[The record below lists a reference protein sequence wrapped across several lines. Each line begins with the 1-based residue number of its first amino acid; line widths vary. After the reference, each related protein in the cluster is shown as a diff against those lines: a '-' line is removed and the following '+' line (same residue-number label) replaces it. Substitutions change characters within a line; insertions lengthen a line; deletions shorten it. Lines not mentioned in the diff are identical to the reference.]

1 MHQSGGGNPMNGTYI
16 EKALDRMAAVM
27 KTIPGWDGYTV
38 KRHRGAARMH
48 LFVLKVSAADPD
60 GEPSAELAAAHA
72 LAALALELEAA
83 DAVSAAAF
91 ENDWLPAADS
101 EAASA
106 K

>member
-1 MHQSGGGNPMNGTYI
+1 MKVEYV

-27 KTIPGWDGYTV
+27 KAVPGWDGYTV

-48 LFVLKVSAADPD
+48 LFVLKVSADDLD

-83 DAVSAAAF
+83 DAVSAATF
-91 ENDWLPAADS
+91 ENDWLPQPAAGA
-101 EAASA
+101 EAESG

>member
-1 MHQSGGGNPMNGTYI
+1 MKAEYV
-16 EKALDRMAAVM
+16 ERALDRMAAVM

-48 LFVLKVSAADPD
+48 LFVLKVSADD
-60 GEPSAELAAAHA
+60 LYGEPSAELAAAHA

-91 ENDWLPAADS
+91 ESDWLPAVGSEADS
-101 EAASA
+101 A